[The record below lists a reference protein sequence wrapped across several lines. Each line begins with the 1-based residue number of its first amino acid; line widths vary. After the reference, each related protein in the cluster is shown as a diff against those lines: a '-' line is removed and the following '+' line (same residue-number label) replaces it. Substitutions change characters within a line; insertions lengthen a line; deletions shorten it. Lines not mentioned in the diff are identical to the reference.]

1 MLKCWLQE
9 SSHCSIVPRI
19 SATSVLTPTEI
30 CSLPLPPQWANQD
43 CLIFLWQ
50 SLVPLE
56 SGLSQRLHSAAS
68 GQDQGQAG
76 PRVALDLCCQTSSS
90 GCRIVYIPR
99 SKLQLPIT
107 SPRASLTL
115 ADSTGPGSYLITA
128 FALGPGAC
136 KIFVCTV
143 QEWRFFPP
151 SPPVELLQLSP
162 ADLQHALGFH
172 SPGDGLPGWG
182 TWHEAH
188 NSFLWEN
195 LCNIV
200 VLIVAHSPG
209 GMRFDY
215 IVNLPL
221 LPISLWFFCL

>member
-1 MLKCWLQE
+1 MSGSVFLCCWLFGLRFSSTGSCKLLVLVLKCWLQE
-9 SSHCSIVPRI
+9 SSHCSIFPRI
-19 SATSVLTPTEI
+19 SATSVLTPTVI

-50 SLVPLE
+50 SLIPLE

-90 GCRIVYIPR
+90 GCRIVYIPL

-115 ADSTGPGSYLITA
+115 ADSTSPGSYLITA

-136 KIFVCTV
+136 KILCVLFKS
-143 QEWRFFPP
+143 EG
-151 SPPVELLQLSP
+151 SS
-162 ADLQHALGFH
+162 
-172 SPGDGLPGWG
+172 LPHPQW
-182 TWHEAH
+182 
-188 NSFLWEN
+188 SFY
-195 LCNIV
+195 
-200 VLIVAHSPG
+200 S
-209 GMRFDY
+209 
-215 IVNLPL
+215 
-221 LPISLWFFCL
+221 